1 MNSTKISDSS
11 KSGDD
16 FQQLLVNII
25 CGVYGIISMG
35 FFSNVAVAVVV
46 GNILIRLGRQLPNR
60 HMLVYVL
67 ALCIVDALV
76 LGTLPMLITQ
86 LYLQR
91 WIFGQTLCT
100 VFWTIES
107 INKTLSTF
115 ILTCLSFDR
124 YLAVRFP
131 QRCLHIRTVR
141 GALYILCCCVVF
153 SSLLLMP
160 VYLHAEITYVPV
172 TDGENGNAT
181 VATCAFVGASSF
193 LFTIFTLC
201 YLVPFACMSCFY
213 GSMLARLR
221 HKSRKLGLRQ
231 GRVRRVTKKTLT
243 LVVLYFIFWTP
254 YWVRAVSLLFF
265 AFLLCRFFA
274 FFSCSFL

>member
-1 MNSTKISDSS
+1 MNSTKFAESA
-11 KSGDD
+11 KSGGGGDD

-25 CGVYGIISMG
+25 SAVYGIISLG

-46 GNILIRLGRQLPNR
+46 GNILIRLGRHLPNR

-86 LYLQR
+86 LYLQK

-141 GALYILCCCVVF
+141 GALYILFSCIVF
-153 SSLLLMP
+153 AALLLMP
-160 VYLHAEITYVPV
+160 VYLHAEITYVNV
-172 TDGENGNAT
+172 GEVNGTAT
-181 VATCAFVGASSF
+181 MVATCAFVGQSSF

-243 LVVLYFIFWTP
+243 LVILYFIFWTP
-254 YWVRAVSLLFF
+254 FWVCIF
-265 AFLLCRFFA
+265 
-274 FFSCSFL
+274 